1 MKDRTSNE
9 KGHERKQSCL
19 HEHKHSDNIYLG
31 CGFISCSPS
40 QFVMPPELILYP
52 IVRAN
57 EGFDST
63 NNVSPS
69 PRKRSKT
76 SSSATTT
83 NSDFSSALYLPQQHR
98 SSGRSA
104 ARATGRGK
112 RIYASSSE
120 SLPELSTA
128 HAAAEALHSLKQL
141 SSSGRSASRTTRT
154 VKRTYASSS
163 ESDSDSEL
171 SLPPQRKSSR
181 RSATRA
187 ANKKGF

>member
-1 MKDRTSNE
+1 MCGKCGMPLCMKDRTSNE

-31 CGFISCSPS
+31 CGFISRSPS

-76 SSSATTT
+76 SSSATTA
-83 NSDFSSALYLPQQHR
+83 NSDFSSALYSPQQHR

-104 ARATGRGK
+104 AHATGRGK

-120 SLPELSTA
+120 SLPGLQCK
-128 HAAAEALHSLKQL
+128 LPYPP
-141 SSSGRSASRTTRT
+141 TR
-154 VKRTYASSS
+154 
-163 ESDSDSEL
+163 L
-171 SLPPQRKSSR
+171 CPQMWTLAKCGSH
-181 RSATRA
+181 
-187 ANKKGF
+187 